1 MSSPL
6 LNTSTP
12 PHLHTSD
19 RGARAGRSFGRA
31 RPWKTQINARSDL
44 LSPQVES
51 RESAYQLSCDQRQK
65 FLLQPHRLDHM
76 TGHFNVQSDGTL
88 SSAAEI

>member
-12 PHLHTSD
+12 PSGGT
-19 RGARAGRSFGRA
+19 RGPLVWPCSAA
-31 RPWKTQINARSDL
+31 RPWKTQANARSDL

-65 FLLQPHRLDHM
+65 FLLQPRRLDHM
-76 TGHFNVQSDGTL
+76 TGRFNVRSDGTL
-88 SSAAEI
+88 PSAAEI